1 MKYTNNNN
9 NNNNNNK
16 NYNLNSQIIFLR
28 CLV

>member
-1 MKYTNNNN
+1 MKYTNNN